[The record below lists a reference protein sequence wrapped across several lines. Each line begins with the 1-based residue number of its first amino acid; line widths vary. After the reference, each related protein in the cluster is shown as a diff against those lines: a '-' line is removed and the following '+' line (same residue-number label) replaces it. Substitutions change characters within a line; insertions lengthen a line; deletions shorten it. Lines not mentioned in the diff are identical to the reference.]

1 MATQD
6 AKGKAKRQ
14 RERDD
19 IRDTPSRGNKK
30 VN

>member
-6 AKGKAKRQ
+6 VKGKAKRQ
-14 RERDD
+14 REGDD
-19 IRDTPSRGNKK
+19 IRDTLSRGNKK